1 MPNITIKKCID
12 CYNKINKTNYRYI
25 LQIPRQNVQVENLQ
39 NLQYSPTTVNKNKHS
54 KLETIKTIYQWFKQ
68 TKTNLNAFGVS
79 QWDLIKS
86 FIHSSPLASTAALF
100 SKLKSQSTLAI
111 VPIRKRNST
120 KTIDATLVRLEFE
133 DGSISYVLKNKG
145 KQLGHLDITK
155 EAGDTYI
162 DFMTNILGR
171 KKYRNIENILL
182 QGMVEDCMKQGF
194 VPQVKAVAAN
204 VGEHMG
210 RGYNNSSLYQRM
222 GMEADAEGYMRISSE
237 KLSDIINKRQE
248 TFGRIIN

>member
-1 MPNITIKKCID
+1 MPNITIKKYID
-12 CYNKINKTNYRYI
+12 CYNKINKTNYRYVS
-25 LQIPRQNVQVENLQ
+25 QIPRQNIQVENLQ
-39 NLQYSPTTVNKNKHS
+39 NLRYTPIIAHKNKHS
-54 KLETIKTIYQWFKQ
+54 KLEILKLIYQWFKQ

-79 QWDLIKS
+79 QLELIKS
-86 FIHSSPLASTAALF
+86 FIHSSPLASNATLF

-120 KTIDATLVRLEFE
+120 KTIDATLERLEFE
-133 DGSISYVLKNKG
+133 EGSISYVLKKKG

-155 EAGDTYI
+155 EAGEVYI

-194 VPQVKAVAAN
+194 VPRLKAVAVN
-204 VGEHMG
+204 IGEHMG
-210 RGYNNSSLYQRM
+210 RGYNNRSLYQRM
-222 GMEADAEGYMRISSE
+222 GMEADVDGYMRLSSE
-237 KLSDIINKRQE
+237 KLFDIINKRQE
-248 TFGRIIN
+248 KFGRIIN